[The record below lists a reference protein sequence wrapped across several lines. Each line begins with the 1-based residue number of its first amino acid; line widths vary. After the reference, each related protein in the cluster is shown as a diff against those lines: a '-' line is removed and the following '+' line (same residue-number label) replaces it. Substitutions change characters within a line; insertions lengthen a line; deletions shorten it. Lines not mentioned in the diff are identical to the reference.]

1 MNLATGQVPHQ
12 GSFSPY
18 SLFASL
24 KKKYLSLNCTSL
36 GRTGNVK
43 GYQIVLN
50 IQIKYSP
57 KIVVSRLRTVFETF
71 NKITPLKGCMERNAT
86 QNYNGILPHTQQDDS
101 YQ

>member
-1 MNLATGQVPHQ
+1 MNIATGQVPQQ

-24 KKKYLSLNCTSL
+24 KKYLSLNCTSL
-36 GRTGNVK
+36 GMTGNVK
-43 GYQIVLN
+43 GHQIALN

-57 KIVVSRLRTVFETF
+57 QIVVSLLRTVFETF
-71 NKITPLKGCMERNAT
+71 NKITPLKSCMERNAT